1 MYGGY
6 ISIVRLVQLKLTIS
20 QFELGVQHTRKYNS
34 QNLQTHSWDTLAV
47 DTKDIRNGNLDYY
60 FHMANYG
67 GSIWNMD
74 TAHT

>member
-20 QFELGVQHTRKYNS
+20 QFELGVQHKRKYNS
-34 QNLQTHSWDTLAV
+34 QNLQTHSRNTRAV
-47 DTKDIRNGNLDYY
+47 VTKDIRNGSLDYY